1 MSFLRYLWRLGRC
14 TVKAEMNKLCK
25 IIVLKMKRPR
35 FFWNADVW
43 NFSLLFSFLYIDG
56 RNNIVSSVKQYC
68 FAREREV
75 FEVNKYETNRRCR
88 SFLLIGFSFCPL
100 EGGVFQKYALAENDE
115 SGNCV
120 RETVCLPLRLS
131 MGEERRCCLFCPD
144 GGCRVCADTQNEFYY

>member
-1 MSFLRYLWRLGRC
+1 MSFLRYLWCLGRC

-68 FAREREV
+68 FTSQTLVFGSSNNIVSRMKKMCLGLMNVKEIGVVEV
-75 FEVNKYETNRRCR
+75 SC
-88 SFLLIGFSFCPL
+88 
-100 EGGVFQKYALAENDE
+100 
-115 SGNCV
+115 
-120 RETVCLPLRLS
+120 
-131 MGEERRCCLFCPD
+131 
-144 GGCRVCADTQNEFYY
+144 